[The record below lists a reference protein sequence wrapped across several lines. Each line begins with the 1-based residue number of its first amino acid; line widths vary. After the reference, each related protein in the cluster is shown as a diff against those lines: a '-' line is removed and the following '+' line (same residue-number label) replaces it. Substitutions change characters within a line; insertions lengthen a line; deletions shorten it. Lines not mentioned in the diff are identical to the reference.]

1 MPFFGERTV
10 VAIQLH
16 VPPTERQK
24 GFEEPPRMMKR
35 SDWIWTLIGLAA
47 VVFSCYLLYKEIRTI
62 SLDELRDSLQAI
74 SLHNWLLAAG
84 ATLGA
89 YFALAWYDRIAIA
102 HLGKKISWWFITL
115 CSFTTYALAHNIGA
129 SVFSGAVVRYRAYSS
144 KNLAPPE
151 IGVLIVFCSFTFALG
166 VLLSGGA
173 VLVCQPELIKRVADV
188 SPWLSVV
195 IGLSML
201 GLVALY
207 VLGSWRQFK
216 PWQWGKLHVEYPRL
230 GIVARQLLAGPLELA
245 CAAAI
250 IYFALPAES
259 NPGYLVVLG
268 VFLASFSLALL
279 SHAPGGLGVL
289 EVTFLAAMP
298 ELRTAD
304 VLAALIV
311 FRAFYLLLPFA
322 LSLLVVVG
330 FEWTQWSQRR
340 LRQP

>member
-1 MPFFGERTV
+1 
-10 VAIQLH
+10 
-16 VPPTERQK
+16 
-24 GFEEPPRMMKR
+24 MMKR
-35 SDWIWTLIGLAA
+35 SDWIWTTIGLAA
-47 VVFSCYLLYKEIRTI
+47 VVFSCYLLYREIRTI
-62 SLDELRDSLQAI
+62 SLDELTDSLHAI
-74 SLHNWLLAAG
+74 RAHNWLMAAG

-89 YFALAWYDRIAIA
+89 YVALAWYDRIAIA

-129 SVFSGAVVRYRAYSS
+129 SVFSGAVVRYRAYTS
-144 KNLAPPE
+144 KGMGPHD

-166 VLLSGGA
+166 TLLSGGV
-173 VLVCQPELIKRVADV
+173 VLVSQPDLIKRVADV
-188 SPWLSVV
+188 SPWLSVM
-195 IGLSML
+195 IGGLML
-201 GLVALY
+201 GFVALY

-216 PWQWGKLHVEYPRL
+216 PWKWGKLHVEYPRL
-230 GIVARQLLAGPLELA
+230 GIVAKQLLAGPLELV

-298 ELRTAD
+298 ELPTAD

-311 FRAFYLLLPFA
+311 FRGFYLLLPFA
-322 LSLLVVVG
+322 LSLLVVLG
-330 FEWTQWSQRR
+330 FEWGQWSTRRKQREGS
-340 LRQP
+340 

>member
-1 MPFFGERTV
+1 
-10 VAIQLH
+10 
-16 VPPTERQK
+16 
-24 GFEEPPRMMKR
+24 MMKK
-35 SDWIWTLIGLAA
+35 SDWIWTMIGLVA
-47 VVFSCYLLYKEIRTI
+47 VVFSCYLLYREIRTI
-62 SLDELRDSLQAI
+62 SLDELTDSLHAI
-74 SLHNWLLAAG
+74 RAHNWLMAAG

-89 YFALAWYDRIAIA
+89 YVALAWYDRIAIA

-129 SVFSGAVVRYRAYSS
+129 SVFSGAVVRYRAYTS
-144 KNLAPPE
+144 KGMGPHD

-166 VLLSGGA
+166 TLLSGGV
-173 VLVCQPELIKRVADV
+173 VLVSQPDLIKRVADV
-188 SPWLSVV
+188 SPWLSVL
-195 IGLSML
+195 IGGLML
-201 GLVALY
+201 GFVALY

-216 PWQWGKLHVEYPRL
+216 PWKWGKLHVEYPRL
-230 GIVARQLLAGPLELA
+230 DIVAKQLLAGPLELV

-298 ELRTAD
+298 ELPTAD

-311 FRAFYLLLPFA
+311 FRGFYLLLPFA
-322 LSLLVVVG
+322 LSLLVVLG
-330 FEWTQWSQRR
+330 FEWGQWSTRRKQREGS
-340 LRQP
+340 

>member
-1 MPFFGERTV
+1 
-10 VAIQLH
+10 
-16 VPPTERQK
+16 
-24 GFEEPPRMMKR
+24 MMKR
-35 SDWIWTLIGLAA
+35 SDWIWTVIGLAA

-62 SLDELRDSLQAI
+62 SLNELQDSLNAI
-74 SLHNWLLAAG
+74 SFHNWLMAAG

-89 YFALAWYDRIAIA
+89 YVALAWYDRIAIA

-144 KNLAPPE
+144 KGLVPSE

-173 VLVCQPELIKRVADV
+173 VLVCQPDLIKRVADV
-188 SPWLSVV
+188 GPWLSVA
-195 IGLSML
+195 IGLFLL

-207 VLGSWRQFK
+207 VLGSWRHFK
-216 PWQWGKLHVEYPRL
+216 PWKWGKLHVEYPRL
-230 GIVARQLLAGPLELA
+230 GIVGRQLLAGPLELA

-250 IYFALPAES
+250 IYFALPTEG

-298 ELRTAD
+298 ELPTAD

-311 FRAFYLLLPFA
+311 FRVFYLLLPFA
-322 LSLLVVVG
+322 LSMLVVLG
-330 FEWTQWSQRR
+330 FEWNQWNQRR
-340 LRQP
+340 QRRD

>member
-1 MPFFGERTV
+1 
-10 VAIQLH
+10 
-16 VPPTERQK
+16 
-24 GFEEPPRMMKR
+24 MMKK
-35 SDWIWTLIGLAA
+35 SDWIWTMIGLVA
-47 VVFSCYLLYKEIRTI
+47 VVFSCYLLYREIRTI
-62 SLDELRDSLQAI
+62 SLDELTDSLHAI
-74 SLHNWLLAAG
+74 RAHNWLMAAG

-89 YFALAWYDRIAIA
+89 YVALAWYDRIAIA

-129 SVFSGAVVRYRAYSS
+129 SVFSGAVVRYRAYTS
-144 KNLAPPE
+144 KGMGPHD

-166 VLLSGGA
+166 TLLSGGV
-173 VLVCQPELIKRVADV
+173 VLVSQPDLIKRVADV
-188 SPWLSVV
+188 SPWLSVL
-195 IGLSML
+195 IGGLML
-201 GLVALY
+201 GFVALY

-216 PWQWGKLHVEYPRL
+216 PWKWGKLHVEYPRL
-230 GIVARQLLAGPLELA
+230 GIVAKQLLAGPLELV

-298 ELRTAD
+298 ELPTAD

-311 FRAFYLLLPFA
+311 FRGFYLLLPFA
-322 LSLLVVVG
+322 LSLLVVLG
-330 FEWTQWSQRR
+330 FEWGQWSTRRKQREGS
-340 LRQP
+340 

>member
-1 MPFFGERTV
+1 
-10 VAIQLH
+10 
-16 VPPTERQK
+16 
-24 GFEEPPRMMKR
+24 MMKR

-62 SLDELRDSLQAI
+62 SLDELQDSLHAI

-102 HLGKKISWWFITL
+102 HLGKKIPWRFITL

-129 SVFSGAVVRYRAYSS
+129 SVFSGAVVRFRAYSS
-144 KNLAPPE
+144 KGLTPSE
-151 IGVLIVFCSFTFALG
+151 IGILIFFCSFTFALG
-166 VLLSGGA
+166 TLLSGGA
-173 VLVCQPELIKRVADV
+173 VLVCQPDLIKRVADV
-188 SPWLSVV
+188 SPWLSVA
-195 IGLSML
+195 IGLLML

-207 VLGSWRQFK
+207 VLGSWRHFK
-216 PWQWGKLHVEYPRL
+216 PWKWGKLHVEYPRL
-230 GIVARQLLAGPLELA
+230 GIVARQLLAGPLELL

-250 IYFALPAES
+250 IYFALPAEG

-289 EVTFLAAMP
+289 EVTFLAALP
-298 ELRTAD
+298 ELATAD

-311 FRAFYLLLPFA
+311 FRVFYLLLPFA
-322 LSLLVVVG
+322 LSLLVVLG
-330 FEWTQWSQRR
+330 FEWSQWRQKRQR
-340 LRQP
+340 LG

>member
-1 MPFFGERTV
+1 
-10 VAIQLH
+10 
-16 VPPTERQK
+16 
-24 GFEEPPRMMKR
+24 MMKK
-35 SDWIWTLIGLAA
+35 SDWIWTLIGLTA
-47 VVFSCYLLYKEIRTI
+47 VVLSCFLLYREVRTI
-62 SLDELRDSLQAI
+62 SLDQLRDSLQAI
-74 SLHNWLLAAG
+74 SVQGWLLAAA

-89 YFALAWYDRIAIA
+89 YFALAWYDRIALA
-102 HLGKKISWWFITL
+102 HLGKRIPWRFITL

-129 SVFSGAVVRYRAYSS
+129 SVFSGAVVRFRAYRS
-144 KNLAPPE
+144 KGLTPAE
-151 IGVLIVFCSFTFALG
+151 IGLLIFFCSFTFALG
-166 VLLSGGA
+166 TLLSSGA

-195 IGLSML
+195 IGLLLL

-230 GIVARQLLAGPLELA
+230 GIVGRQLLAGPLELL

-250 IYFALPAES
+250 IYFALPAEG
-259 NPGYLVVLG
+259 NPGYLTVLG

-298 ELRTAD
+298 ELPTAD

-311 FRAFYLLLPFA
+311 FRVFYLLIPFA
-322 LSLLVVVG
+322 LSLLVVLG
-330 FEWTQWSQRR
+330 FEWSQWRQRSR
-340 LRQP
+340 G

>member
-1 MPFFGERTV
+1 
-10 VAIQLH
+10 
-16 VPPTERQK
+16 
-24 GFEEPPRMMKR
+24 MMKK
-35 SDWIWTLIGLAA
+35 SDWIWTMIGLAA
-47 VVFSCYLLYKEIRTI
+47 VVFSCYLLYREIRTI
-62 SLDELRDSLQAI
+62 SLAELTDSLHAI
-74 SLHNWLLAAG
+74 RAHNWLMAAG

-89 YFALAWYDRIAIA
+89 YVALAWYDRIAIA

-129 SVFSGAVVRYRAYSS
+129 SVFSGAVVRYRAYTS
-144 KNLAPPE
+144 KGLGPHD

-166 VLLSGGA
+166 TLLAGGV
-173 VLVCQPELIKRVADV
+173 VLVSQPELIKRVADV
-188 SPWLSVV
+188 SPWLSVL
-195 IGLSML
+195 IGGLML
-201 GLVALY
+201 GFVGLY

-216 PWQWGKLHVEYPRL
+216 PWKWGKLHVEYPRL
-230 GIVARQLLAGPLELA
+230 GIVAKQLLAGPLELA

-250 IYFALPAES
+250 IYFALPADN

-298 ELRTAD
+298 ELPTAD

-311 FRAFYLLLPFA
+311 FRGFYLLLPFA
-322 LSLLVVVG
+322 LSLLVVLG
-330 FEWTQWSQRR
+330 FEWGQWTSRRKQRE
-340 LRQP
+340 QP